1 MRNAI
6 LAAAAVALFG
16 MGSASAADL
25 NGGIKDAMVYEPAA
39 GWSGAYI
46 GVSGGSALS
55 SPKFSDLERNIE
67 HPICFSFESC
77 GDAQAFGGLIGGT
90 LGYNWQIR
98 NLVLGVEGDISWA
111 GLDAKSKT
119 NLSPSQLS
127 FMQSNIDAIATLRGR
142 VGYAA
147 GSNLFYLTGGAA
159 FLDTQHKAIRLG
171 ADCNALYSPC
181 SDNWQTGFVAGAG
194 YEAMLTGNLSF
205 KIEYLYIGTPTQ
217 TLTQTADATVAE
229 GFADNVQVAR
239 VGLNYKLGGGSA
251 GYAPLMAG
259 ASSAGLSGSMKDA
272 VAYEP
277 AGGWSGAYIGISGG
291 MALSSPKFSDLG
303 QEICLTNSS
312 CGDAQAFG
320 GLAGGTLG
328 YNWQIR
334 NLVLGFE
341 GDISWAGLDAKSKT
355 SPLSGS
361 YMQSNIDAIATLRGR
376 AGYATG
382 GNLFYLTGG
391 AAFLDTQHRAIELN
405 SACNV
410 HFSPCSD
417 SWQTGFVAGAGYEAM
432 LTNNLSFKA
441 EYLYIGTPTQTLAQP
456 DWPTLTEGFADNV
469 QIARVG
475 LNYKLGGGSSGY
487 MPLK

>member
-16 MGSASAADL
+16 MGSALAADL
-25 NGGIKDAMVYEPAA
+25 NGGTKDAMVYEPAA

-46 GVSGGSALS
+46 GISGGSALS
-55 SPKFSDLERNIE
+55 SPKFSDLEHIL

-119 NLSPSQLS
+119 RLLPSQLTY
-127 FMQSNIDAIATLRGR
+127 MQSNIDAIATLRGR

-147 GSNLFYLTGGAA
+147 
-159 FLDTQHKAIRLG
+159 
-171 ADCNALYSPC
+171 
-181 SDNWQTGFVAGAG
+181 
-194 YEAMLTGNLSF
+194 
-205 KIEYLYIGTPTQ
+205 
-217 TLTQTADATVAE
+217 
-229 GFADNVQVAR
+229 
-239 VGLNYKLGGGSA
+239 
-251 GYAPLMAG
+251 
-259 ASSAGLSGSMKDA
+259 
-272 VAYEP
+272 
-277 AGGWSGAYIGISGG
+277 
-291 MALSSPKFSDLG
+291 
-303 QEICLTNSS
+303 
-312 CGDAQAFG
+312 
-320 GLAGGTLG
+320 
-328 YNWQIR
+328 
-334 NLVLGFE
+334 
-341 GDISWAGLDAKSKT
+341 
-355 SPLSGS
+355 
-361 YMQSNIDAIATLRGR
+361 
-376 AGYATG
+376 G

-410 HFSPCSD
+410 NYSPCSD

-441 EYLYIGTPTQTLAQP
+441 EYLYIGTQTQTLAQP
-456 DWPTLTEGFADNV
+456 IAPTLAEGFADNV
-469 QIARVG
+469 QIARIG